1 MSFLRVGVVSIILL
15 SSGCLGQGD
24 GDLEFL
30 GIEYR
35 DPPAAPNFVLF
46 DQNGEVFELSDHE
59 GKVIVVAFVYT
70 ACPDICLIISSNLDY
85 VDKNLEDKSDAVSY
99 THLTLPTNREV

>member
-1 MSFLRVGVVSIILL
+1 MSFLRVVVVSIILL

-46 DQNGEVFELSDHE
+46 AQNGAVFALNDHD
-59 GKVIVVAFVYT
+59 GKVIVVACGYP
-70 ACPDICLIISSNLDY
+70 AWPAIC
-85 VDKNLEDKSDAVSY
+85 
-99 THLTLPTNREV
+99 RR